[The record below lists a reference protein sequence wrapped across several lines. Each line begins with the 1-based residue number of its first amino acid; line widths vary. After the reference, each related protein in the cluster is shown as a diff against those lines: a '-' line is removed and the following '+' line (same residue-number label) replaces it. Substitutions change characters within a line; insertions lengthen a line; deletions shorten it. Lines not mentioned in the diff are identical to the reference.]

1 METAINTLISTLVG
15 LVIGTLVNK
24 IRQYKNKA
32 VENEKNNDKQNKAL
46 KNLLKSNMTNQFYVY
61 EKIGKAPRNVKQSWY
76 DMFES
81 YVELGGNTFIKDDLK
96 PKWDKIES
104 EEEK

>member
-1 METAINTLISTLVG
+1 METAINTIISTLVG
-15 LVIGTLVNK
+15 LVIGSLVNR
-24 IRQYKNKA
+24 IRQYRKKMA
-32 VENEKNNDKQNKAL
+32 ETEDNNAKQNKAL

-76 DMFES
+76 DMYES

-104 EEEK
+104 EEKK